1 MTNLKLDYG
10 LAFEDLYIDAGLG
23 RIDDAFLDSL
33 GAIDG
38 GLKDRLSAARA
49 DPDAVGKADES
60 ALILEISPHLE
71 AFIGGLFAI
80 GGEIE
85 ALRRRHAG
93 LDILFA
99 CKRLFVHRQAAK
111 TYKNGGAE
119 AFDGEAIWRQL
130 CGHMSTPEFD
140 QLSFA
145 GQIMSWLEDE
155 EANGQAL
162 DLAKRYAA
170 WALYTD
176 SGRRRHKAD
185 VLFHEPE
192 KKDFARLVD
201 FKTDMRGGVE
211 RFGAAAEDLKC
222 RHGFDLTDPGMDLAG
237 ALGEADYCIICHERG
252 KDSCSRGMRDRK
264 TGGKEAG
271 KEKTGAFAK
280 NPVGITMTGCP
291 LEQKISEMHKAKAIG
306 QPVGALAIIMIDNPM
321 LPATGHRICNDCM
334 RACIYQKQDPVDIP
348 EAETRILKDVL
359 ALPWGF
365 EIYSLLSRWDPLNI
379 RIPLPRPTS
388 GRSVLVVGMGPAGFS
403 LAHYL
408 MNAGHSVIGI
418 DGAKI
423 EPLAAELTGIGAG
436 GERGPFEP
444 IRDVEKLHEPLD
456 DRIMAGFGGVAEYG
470 ITVRWNKNFLK
481 IVRLVLERR
490 GRFRLFGG
498 VRFGGAITESQAFDL
513 GFDHIALCM
522 GAGKPTYLP
531 IPNGLAPGVRQASD
545 FLMALQLTGA
555 AKMSSI
561 TNLQIRMPVVVV
573 GGGLTAID
581 TATEALA
588 YYVRQ
593 VEKFLV
599 RYEHLASERGEEAI
613 RAPWSASETEIADE
627 YLAHAR
633 LLGEE
638 RRRAAAMGREPCFNG
653 LLDDWGGAVIAYRR
667 RMIDSPSYRL
677 SHEEVALAMEEGI
690 RFAELLAPIEVEV
703 DSYGRAKALHLA
715 RQKINADG
723 RPEPTGEVVVMPAN
737 SILVAAGTLPNTVLA
752 RQDPDFAVMDGKY
765 FQAVDDDGAKVAPE
779 KLAKPQDPRV
789 LTRLTDDGRA
799 ISFFGDLHPSFAGNV
814 VGAVGSA
821 KQGWPVIDRIMA
833 RAPKPKTAPAV
844 LAETMNDGLRAVV
857 EEVIRLAP
865 AIIEVIVRA
874 PFAARAFKPGQ
885 FYRLQNFETLA
896 PKAKG
901 ATLAMEGMALT
912 GAWVDRQEGVISLI
926 VLEMGGSSNI
936 CRLLKPG
943 EPVVLMGPTGA
954 PTEIPSNETVILAG
968 GGLGNAVLFSIGQ
981 AIRGAGSKVLYFAA
995 YKGME
1000 DRFHIEN
1007 IEAAADVL
1015 VWCCDEAP
1023 GFTPRFT
1030 PGRGTDKTFVGNVVE
1045 AMKAYAE
1052 GGLGEVTIPLAD
1064 ADRIITIGSDMMMK
1078 AVRDARTGVL
1088 APYLKPGHVAIGS
1101 INSPMQCMMKEICG
1115 QCLQFHRDP
1124 ETGAESVVFSCF
1136 NQDQPLDH
1144 VDFASLRGR
1153 LGQNAVQEKLTRQW
1167 IAYCLEELEGS

>member
-23 RIDDAFLDSL
+23 RIDDAFLDHL

-38 GLKDRLSAARA
+38 GLKDRLSAARN

-60 ALILEISPHLE
+60 ALILEISPHIDT
-71 AFIGGLFAI
+71 FIGGLFAI
-80 GGEIE
+80 EGEIE
-85 ALRRRHAG
+85 ALAHRHAG
-93 LDILFA
+93 LDVIFA
-99 CKRLFVHRQAAK
+99 CKRLFVQRRAAK
-111 TYKNGGAE
+111 TYKSGDAE
-119 AFDGEAIWRQL
+119 TFDGEALWRRL
-130 CGHMSTPEFD
+130 CGHMTATEFD

-155 EANGQAL
+155 EANAAAL
-162 DLAKRYAA
+162 DIAKRYAA
-170 WALYTD
+170 WALYTQ

-185 VLFHEPE
+185 VLFKEPA
-192 KKDFARLVD
+192 KKDFAHLVD
-201 FKTDMRGGVE
+201 VETDMRDGVE
-211 RFGAAAEDLKC
+211 RFGRAAEELKC
-222 RHGFDLTDPGMDLAG
+222 RHGFGLTDPGMDLTG
-237 ALGEADYCIICHERG
+237 ALDEANYCIICHERG
-252 KDSCSRGMRDRK
+252 KDSCSRGMRDKK

-271 KEKTGAFAK
+271 AFAV
-280 NPVGITMTGCP
+280 NPTGITMTGCP
-291 LEQKISEMHKAKAIG
+291 LEQKISEMHRAKMLG

-321 LPATGHRICNDCM
+321 VPATGHRICNDCM

-365 EIYSLLSRWDPLNI
+365 EIYSLLTRWDPLNI
-379 RIPLPRPTS
+379 RIPLPRPAS
-388 GRSVLVVGMGPAGFS
+388 GRGILVVGMGPAGFS

-408 MNAGHSVIGI
+408 MNAGHSVVGI

-423 EPLAAELTGIGAG
+423 EPLAAELTGIGAVG
-436 GERGPFEP
+436 KRGPFEP
-444 IRDVEKLHEPLD
+444 VYDVEKLYEPLD

-490 GRFRLFGG
+490 DRFRLFGG
-498 VRFGGAITESQAFDL
+498 VRFGGAITEAQAFDL

-555 AKMSSI
+555 AKMNSI

-593 VEKFLV
+593 VDKFLA
-599 RYEHLASERGEEAI
+599 RYEHLASERGEEAV
-613 RAPWSASETEIADE
+613 RAPWSAGETEIADE

-638 RRRAAAMGREPCFNG
+638 RKQAAAMGHQPCFNG
-653 LLDDWGGAVIAYRR
+653 LLDQWGGAVIAYRR
-667 RMIDSPSYRL
+667 RMTDSPSYRL
-677 SHEEVALAMEEGI
+677 SHEEVSRAMEEGI
-690 RFAELLAPIEVEV
+690 RFAELLAPVEVEV
-703 DSYGRAKALHLA
+703 DQHGQARALHLA
-715 RQKINADG
+715 RQAINGDG
-723 RPEPTGEVVVMPAN
+723 RPEPTGEVVVMPAR

-752 RQDPDFAVMDGKY
+752 RQDPDFAAMDGRY

-779 KLAKPQDPRV
+779 KLSKPQDPQI
-789 LTRLTDDGRA
+789 LMRLTDDGRA

-833 RAPKPKTAPAV
+833 RAPKPKLPPAA
-844 LAETMNDGLRAVV
+844 LAETLNDGLRAVV

-865 AIIEVIVRA
+865 TIIEVIVRA
-874 PFAARAFKPGQ
+874 PFAAGAFRPGQ

-896 PKAKG
+896 PRVQG
-901 ATLAMEGMALT
+901 TTLAMEGLALT
-912 GAWVDRQEGVISLI
+912 GAWVDRKEGVISLI
-926 VLEMGGSSNI
+926 VLEMGGSSDI
-936 CRLLKPG
+936 CKLLKPG
-943 EPVVLMGPTGA
+943 EPVTLMGPTGA

-981 AIRGAGSKVLYFAA
+981 AMRDAGSKVIYFAA
-995 YKGME
+995 YKGMG

-1015 VWCCDEAP
+1015 IWCCDEAP
-1023 GFTPRFT
+1023 GFTP
-1030 PGRGTDKTFVGNVVE
+1030 GRDADKTFAGNVVE
-1045 AMKAYAE
+1045 AMTAYAK
-1052 GGLGEVTIPLAD
+1052 GDLGDVAIPLAD

-1078 AVRDARTGVL
+1078 AVRDARSGVL

-1167 IAYCLEELEGS
+1167 IAYCLKELAG